1 MSASVMEGGGMSM
14 AEPSF
19 WETAFTEA
27 QELLQTEA
35 DGFANVIQTVAGF
48 DVISNCGT
56 AINVFEAAG
65 TADAVFLYGSLHILC
80 EY

>member
-1 MSASVMEGGGMSM
+1 M

-27 QELLQTEA
+27 QELLQTES
-35 DGFANVIQTVAGF
+35 DGFAAVLNTIAGF
-48 DVISNCGT
+48 DVISSCGT

-65 TADAVFLYGSLHILC
+65 PALLTLLFRMEAFTYCANIDFH
-80 EY
+80 

>member
-1 MSASVMEGGGMSM
+1 M

-35 DGFANVIQTVAGF
+35 DGFANVIQTIAGF
-48 DVISNCGT
+48 DATTSMGT
-56 AINVFEAAG
+56 AINVFEAA
-65 TADAVFLYGSLHILC
+65 VSKVRYELQ
-80 EY
+80 